1 MDIYK
6 GYISEI
12 LFRTNRNIF
21 KYIISLVIL
30 ALIMMLVSMACLA
43 IIGIE
48 NIFFKSIL
56 IGVSSIIPII
66 SSGIIMIPWMIVR
79 MITSEKDIAVL
90 LGIIYIIL
98 IVIKQGLEP
107 FIIGKKT
114 DFRPIIIFGIFFV
127 LYIIWKENGVI
138 ISSFIIFPIYIAL
151 ELLTIQ
157 SYSRSNKIR
166 RRKELESKK

>member
-21 KYIISLVIL
+21 KYIISLIVL

-56 IGVSSIIPII
+56 IGVSSIVPII
-66 SSGIIMIPWMIVR
+66 STGIIMIPWMIVR
-79 MITSEKDIAVL
+79 MITSEKDLAVL

-114 DFRPIIIFGIFFV
+114 DFRPIATFVIFFI
-127 LYIIWKENGVI
+127 LYIFWKDKGVI
-138 ISSFIIFPIYIAL
+138 LASFIILPVYIAL
-151 ELLTIQ
+151 EFFTIQ
-157 SYSRSNKIR
+157 SYARSNKIR
-166 RRKELESKK
+166 NRKEIESSK